1 MANWYGIEGIKFIY
15 INDFA
20 DPLIEWQGQRFSCYI
35 VEDTMWERYTDE
47 HGEDADAFGGFVEYM
62 QDNADDVKELCDLVV
77 EEA

>member
-1 MANWYGIEGIKFIY
+1 
-15 INDFA
+15 
-20 DPLIEWQGQRFSCYI
+20 
-35 VEDTMWERYTDE
+35 MWERYTDE